1 MNIVRTSHL
10 TNSPIYDIH
19 DEPVTLLLIT
29 ELINKFLLNFYL
41 NFSPPWICY
50 EIIMNFHS
58 AIKFIANFWNAWII
72 NPCIY
77 FFHAILSNVFSK

>member
-41 NFSPPWICY
+41 NFSPP
-50 EIIMNFHS
+50 
-58 AIKFIANFWNAWII
+58 
-72 NPCIY
+72 
-77 FFHAILSNVFSK
+77 